1 MYLTPCLIYYIFEL
15 DTLEYDLLDL
25 KCCYC
30 NVFDHVYLT
39 YKINRGHFEILKCI
53 IFVFDS
59 ETIPT

>member
-1 MYLTPCLIYYIFEL
+1 MTLIYYIFEL
-15 DTLEYDLLDL
+15 DTLL

-39 YKINRGHFEILKCI
+39 FKINRTFEIIKCI

-59 ETIPT
+59 ETIT